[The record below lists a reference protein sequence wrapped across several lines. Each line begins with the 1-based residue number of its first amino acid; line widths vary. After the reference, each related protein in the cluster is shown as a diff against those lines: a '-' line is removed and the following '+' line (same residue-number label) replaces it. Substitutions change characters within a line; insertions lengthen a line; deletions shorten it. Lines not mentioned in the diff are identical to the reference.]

1 MGDERNIDMSLGGL
15 DERFMRE
22 ALVEA
27 HAAAAEGEVPIG
39 AVVVYEGEII
49 ARAHNRR
56 ELDEDPSA
64 HAEFS
69 AMVAA
74 ARALGRWRLTGCT
87 VYVTLEPCVMCAGLM
102 VNARVTRCVY
112 GAADPKAGALGSL
125 YQLNADRRLNH
136 AFAVTAGVLSDE
148 CAGVLKAFF
157 AEIRGEGRAND
168 AHDSKRDEAL
178 RSRNGSMLTQCRRRD
193 AAAATALRAEG
204 AHAAAASSEG
214 CLAADG
220 VRATAAGGVTG
231 LAADGA
237 RADAQPGSASRA
249 TDGARATAADGTT
262 GLAADGARS
271 ATQSGSVSRA
281 TDGAHAAALLGPS
294 PRVLLAID
302 SFKGSA
308 TSAQAE
314 AWVTEGILHAC
325 PNARVTAMPIG
336 DGGEGTGE
344 ALAASGGTTR
354 RAAQAH
360 DAFRHVI
367 SAEYLLSDAAGN
379 VPSAAIAGSAADS
392 ESVRS
397 AEASDVFSAAHEES
411 GHGTECSVGTS
422 HEAFIEMAVVAG
434 LGSSDRTSQAALAAT
449 TYGVGELVLDA
460 IASGAQ
466 TIYLGL
472 GGSATNDGGAGFLQA
487 LGARLLDVD
496 GRDIPTGLAGLEQ
509 VASIDLAPAVQAL
522 VPARLIAL
530 SDVTNPLVGSRGA
543 LRVFGPQK
551 GLAQDPDALDTY
563 DRWMVRYGALLD
575 AACRAVATPRF
586 RSLAGVPGAGAAGG
600 LGAAV
605 LALGGAL
612 TPGIDAVLDRAGFDE
627 ALRDCDV
634 VVTGEGMMDGQTA
647 GGKAPLGVARRAR
660 AAGVPVVAV
669 VGGRADDLDAVYEQG
684 VDLVLPIVRR
694 PMDLSHALDPSQTR
708 ANLRTAGEAA
718 IRAYLL

>member
-125 YQLNADRRLNH
+125 YQLNTDRRLNH
-136 AFAVTAGVLSDE
+136 AFEVTAGVLSNE

-157 AEIRGEGRAND
+157 AELRGEGRAND
-168 AHDSKRDEAL
+168 AHVSKRDEAL
-178 RSRNGSMLTQCRRRD
+178 RSRNGSILTQCRGRD
-193 AAAATALRAEG
+193 AADATAPRAEG
-204 AHAAAASSEG
+204 AHAAAGDVG

-220 VRATAAGGVTG
+220 ATG
-231 LAADGA
+231 LAADDA
-237 RADAQPGSASRA
+237 RAAAHPGSASRA
-249 TDGARATAADGTT
+249 TDGAR
-262 GLAADGARS
+262 
-271 ATQSGSVSRA
+271 
-281 TDGAHAAALLGPS
+281 AAALLGPS

-325 PNARVTAMPIG
+325 PNARVKAMPIG

-360 DAFRHVI
+360 DAFGRVI
-367 SAEYLLSDAAGN
+367 SAEYLLFDAAGN
-379 VPSAAIAGSAADS
+379 VPSAVSDGSAANS
-392 ESVRS
+392 EAVRS
-397 AEASDVFSAAHEES
+397 AEESDASSTVHAEGGRGLER
-411 GHGTECSVGTS
+411 SVGTY

-434 LGSSDRTSQAALAAT
+434 LGSSDRTPQAAIAAT

-460 IASGAQ
+460 IACGAQ

-496 GRDIPTGLAGLEQ
+496 GRDIPTGLVGLEK

-522 VPARLIAL
+522 GPARLIAL

-551 GLAQDPDALDTY
+551 GLAQDPDALDAY

-575 AACRAVATPRF
+575 AACRAVAAPRF

-627 ALRDCDV
+627 ALRGCDV
-634 VVTGEGMMDGQTA
+634 VVTGEGLMDGQTA

-694 PMDLSHALDPSQTR
+694 PMDLSDALDPSQTR
-708 ANLRTAGEAA
+708 ANLRAAGEAA

>member
-112 GAADPKAGALGSL
+112 GASDPKAGALGSL

-136 AFAVTAGVLSDE
+136 AFEVTAGVLSNE

-157 AEIRGEGRAND
+157 AELRGEGRAND
-168 AHDSKRDEAL
+168 AYVSKRDEAL
-178 RSRNGSMLTQCRRRD
+178 RSRNGSILTQCRGRD
-193 AAAATALRAEG
+193 AADATAPRAEG
-204 AHAAAASSEG
+204 AHAAAGDVG

-220 VRATAAGGVTG
+220 ATG
-231 LAADGA
+231 LAADDA
-237 RADAQPGSASRA
+237 RAAAHPGSASRA
-249 TDGARATAADGTT
+249 TDGAR
-262 GLAADGARS
+262 
-271 ATQSGSVSRA
+271 
-281 TDGAHAAALLGPS
+281 AAALLGPS

-314 AWVTEGILHAC
+314 AWVIEGILHAC
-325 PNARVTAMPIG
+325 PNARVKAMPIG

-360 DAFRHVI
+360 DAFGRVI
-367 SAEYLLSDAAGN
+367 SAEYLLFDAAGN
-379 VPSAAIAGSAADS
+379 VPSAVSDGSAENS
-392 ESVRS
+392 EAVRS
-397 AEASDVFSAAHEES
+397 AEESDASSTVHAES
-411 GHGTECSVGTS
+411 GRGLERSVGTY

-434 LGSSDRTSQAALAAT
+434 LGGSDQTPQAALAAT

-460 IASGAQ
+460 IACGAQ

-487 LGARLLDVD
+487 LGARLLAVD
-496 GRDIPTGLAGLEQ
+496 GRDIPTGLAGLEK
-509 VASIDLAPAVQAL
+509 VASIDLAPAAQAL
-522 VPARLIAL
+522 GPARLIAL
-530 SDVTNPLVGSRGA
+530 SDVTNPLVGLRGA

-551 GLAQDPDALDTY
+551 GLAQDPDALDAY

-575 AACRAVATPRF
+575 AACRAVAAPRF
-586 RSLAGVPGAGAAGG
+586 RSLAGVPGTGAAGG

-605 LALGGAL
+605 LALGGTL

-669 VGGRADDLDAVYEQG
+669 VGCRADDLDAVYEQG

-694 PMDLSHALDPSQTR
+694 PMDLSDALDPSQTR
-708 ANLRTAGEAA
+708 VNLRAAGEAVV
-718 IRAYLL
+718 RAYLL

>member
-1 MGDERNIDMSLGGL
+1 MSDERNIDMSLGGP

-136 AFAVTAGVLSDE
+136 AFAVTAGVLSNE

-157 AEIRGEGRAND
+157 AELRGEGRAND

-178 RSRNGSMLTQCRRRD
+178 RSRNGSMLTQRCGRD
-193 AAAATALRAEG
+193 AVAATALCTEG

-237 RADAQPGSASRA
+237 RAAAQPGSASRA
-249 TDGARATAADGTT
+249 
-262 GLAADGARS
+262 ADGAR
-271 ATQSGSVSRA
+271 
-281 TDGAHAAALLGPS
+281 AAALLGPA

-360 DAFRHVI
+360 DAFGHVI

-487 LGARLLDVD
+487 LGARLLDAD

-522 VPARLIAL
+522 GPARLIAL

-586 RSLAGVPGAGAAGG
+586 RSLAGVSGAGAAGG
-600 LGAAV
+600 LGATV

-660 AAGVPVVAV
+660 AAGVPVLAV

>member
-22 ALVEA
+22 ALAEA

-69 AMVAA
+69 AMVTAA
-74 ARALGRWRLTGCT
+74 HALGRWRLTGCT

-136 AFAVTAGVLSDE
+136 AFVVTAGVLSNE

-157 AEIRGEGRAND
+157 AELRGEGRAND
-168 AHDSKRDEAL
+168 AHVSKRDEAL
-178 RSRNGSMLTQCRRRD
+178 RSRNGSMLTQCRGRD
-193 AAAATALRAEG
+193 AADATAPRAEG
-204 AHAAAASSEG
+204 AHAAAGDVG
-214 CLAADG
+214 CLAA
-220 VRATAAGGVTG
+220 GGATG
-231 LAADGA
+231 LTADDA
-237 RADAQPGSASRA
+237 RAASHPGSASRA
-249 TDGARATAADGTT
+249 TDGAR
-262 GLAADGARS
+262 
-271 ATQSGSVSRA
+271 
-281 TDGAHAAALLGPS
+281 AAALLGPS

-344 ALAASGGTTR
+344 ALAASGGMAR
-354 RAAQAH
+354 RAAQAL
-360 DAFRHVI
+360 DAFGRVI
-367 SAEYLLSDAAGN
+367 SAEYLLFDAAGD
-379 VPSAAIAGSAADS
+379 VPSAAIDGSVANS
-392 ESVRS
+392 EAVCS
-397 AEASDVFSAAHEES
+397 AEASDAFSAAHAES

-434 LGSSDRTSQAALAAT
+434 LGGSDRTPQAALAAT

-466 TIYLGL
+466 IIYLGL

-496 GRDIPTGLAGLEQ
+496 GRDIPTGLVGLEK

-522 VPARLIAL
+522 GPARLIAL

-551 GLAQDPDALDTY
+551 GLAQDPDALDAY

-575 AACRAVATPRF
+575 AACRAVAAPRF

-684 VDLVLPIVRR
+684 IDLVLPIVRR
-694 PMDLSHALDPSQTR
+694 PMDLSHALDPSQAR
-708 ANLRTAGEAA
+708 ANLRAAGEAV

>member
-22 ALVEA
+22 ALAEA

-74 ARALGRWRLTGCT
+74 AHALGRWRLTGCT

-136 AFAVTAGVLSDE
+136 AFEVTAGVLSNE

-157 AEIRGEGRAND
+157 AELRGEGRAND
-168 AHDSKRDEAL
+168 AHVSKRDEAL
-178 RSRNGSMLTQCRRRD
+178 RSRNGPMLTQCRGRD
-193 AAAATALRAEG
+193 AADATAPRAEG
-204 AHAAAASSEG
+204 AHAAAGDVG

-220 VRATAAGGVTG
+220 ATG
-231 LAADGA
+231 LAADDA
-237 RADAQPGSASRA
+237 RAAAHPGSASRA
-249 TDGARATAADGTT
+249 TDGAR
-262 GLAADGARS
+262 
-271 ATQSGSVSRA
+271 
-281 TDGAHAAALLGPS
+281 AAALLGPS

-325 PNARVTAMPIG
+325 PNARVKAMPIG

-360 DAFRHVI
+360 DAFGRVI
-367 SAEYLLSDAAGN
+367 SAEYLLFDAAGN
-379 VPSAAIAGSAADS
+379 VPSAVSDGSAANS
-392 ESVRS
+392 EAVRS
-397 AEASDVFSAAHEES
+397 AEESDASSTVHAEGGRGLER
-411 GHGTECSVGTS
+411 SVGTS

-434 LGSSDRTSQAALAAT
+434 LGSSDRTPEAALAAT

-460 IASGAQ
+460 IACGAQ

-487 LGARLLDVD
+487 LGARLLDAD
-496 GRDIPTGLAGLEQ
+496 GRDIPTGLAGLEK
-509 VASIDLAPAVQAL
+509 VASIDLAPAAQAL
-522 VPARLIAL
+522 GPARLIAL

-551 GLAQDPDALDTY
+551 GLAQDPDALDAY

-575 AACRAVATPRF
+575 AACRAVAAPRF

-605 LALGGAL
+605 LALGGTL

-708 ANLRTAGEAA
+708 VNLRAAGEAVV
-718 IRAYLL
+718 RAYLL

>member
-27 HAAAAEGEVPIG
+27 YAAAAEGEVPIG

-136 AFAVTAGVLSDE
+136 AFEVTAGVLSNE
-148 CAGVLKAFF
+148 CAGMLKAFF
-157 AEIRGEGRAND
+157 AELRGEGRAND
-168 AHDSKRDEAL
+168 AHVSKRDEAL
-178 RSRNGSMLTQCRRRD
+178 RSRNGSILTQCRGRD
-193 AAAATALRAEG
+193 AADATAPRAEG
-204 AHAAAASSEG
+204 AHAAAGDVG

-220 VRATAAGGVTG
+220 ATG
-231 LAADGA
+231 LAADDA
-237 RADAQPGSASRA
+237 RAAAHPGSASRA
-249 TDGARATAADGTT
+249 TDGAR
-262 GLAADGARS
+262 
-271 ATQSGSVSRA
+271 
-281 TDGAHAAALLGPS
+281 AAALLGPS

-314 AWVTEGILHAC
+314 AWVIEGILHAC
-325 PNARVTAMPIG
+325 PNARVKAMPIG

-360 DAFRHVI
+360 DAFGRVI
-367 SAEYLLSDAAGN
+367 SAEYLLFDAAGN
-379 VPSAAIAGSAADS
+379 VPSAVSDGSAANS
-392 ESVRS
+392 EAVRS
-397 AEASDVFSAAHEES
+397 AEESDASSTVHAEGGRGLER
-411 GHGTECSVGTS
+411 SVGTY

-434 LGSSDRTSQAALAAT
+434 LGSSDRTPQAAIAAT

-460 IASGAQ
+460 IACGAQ

-496 GRDIPTGLAGLEQ
+496 GRDIPTGLVGLEK

-522 VPARLIAL
+522 GPARLIAL

-551 GLAQDPDALDTY
+551 GLAQDPDALDAY

-575 AACRAVATPRF
+575 AACRAVAAPRF

-605 LALGGAL
+605 LALGGTL

-684 VDLVLPIVRR
+684 IDLVLPIVRR
-694 PMDLSHALDPSQTR
+694 PMDLSHALDPSQAR
-708 ANLRTAGEAA
+708 VNLRAAGEAA

>member
-74 ARALGRWRLTGCT
+74 ARALGRWRLKGCT

-136 AFAVTAGVLSDE
+136 AFEVTAGVLSNE

-157 AEIRGEGRAND
+157 AELRGEGRAND
-168 AHDSKRDEAL
+168 AHVSKRDEAL
-178 RSRNGSMLTQCRRRD
+178 RSRNGPMLTQCRGRD
-193 AAAATALRAEG
+193 AADATAPRAEG
-204 AHAAAASSEG
+204 AHAAAGDVG

-220 VRATAAGGVTG
+220 ATG
-231 LAADGA
+231 LAADDA
-237 RADAQPGSASRA
+237 RAAAHPGSASRA
-249 TDGARATAADGTT
+249 TDGAR
-262 GLAADGARS
+262 
-271 ATQSGSVSRA
+271 
-281 TDGAHAAALLGPS
+281 AAALLGPS

-325 PNARVTAMPIG
+325 PNARVKAMPIG

-360 DAFRHVI
+360 DAFGRVI
-367 SAEYLLSDAAGN
+367 SAEYLLFDAAGN
-379 VPSAAIAGSAADS
+379 VPSAVSDGSAANS
-392 ESVRS
+392 EAVRS
-397 AEASDVFSAAHEES
+397 AEESDASSTVHAEGGRGLER
-411 GHGTECSVGTS
+411 SVGTS

-434 LGSSDRTSQAALAAT
+434 LGSSDRTPEAALAAT

-460 IASGAQ
+460 IACGAQ

-487 LGARLLDVD
+487 LGARLLDAD
-496 GRDIPTGLAGLEQ
+496 GRDIPTGLAGLEK
-509 VASIDLAPAVQAL
+509 VASIDLAPAAQAL
-522 VPARLIAL
+522 GPARLIAL

-551 GLAQDPDALDTY
+551 GLAQDPDALDAY

-575 AACRAVATPRF
+575 AACRAVAAPRF

-605 LALGGAL
+605 LALGGTL

-708 ANLRTAGEAA
+708 VNLRAAGEAVV
-718 IRAYLL
+718 RAYLL

>member
-1 MGDERNIDMSLGGL
+1 VGDERNIDMSLGGL

-27 HAAAAEGEVPIG
+27 HTAAAEGEVPIG

-136 AFAVTAGVLSDE
+136 AFEVTAGVLSNE
-148 CAGVLKAFF
+148 CAGMLKAFF
-157 AEIRGEGRAND
+157 AELRGEGRAND
-168 AHDSKRDEAL
+168 AHVSKRDEAL
-178 RSRNGSMLTQCRRRD
+178 RSRNGSILTQCRGRD
-193 AAAATALRAEG
+193 AADATAPRAEG
-204 AHAAAASSEG
+204 AHAAAGDVG

-220 VRATAAGGVTG
+220 ATG
-231 LAADGA
+231 LAADDA
-237 RADAQPGSASRA
+237 RAAAHPGSASRA
-249 TDGARATAADGTT
+249 TDGAR
-262 GLAADGARS
+262 
-271 ATQSGSVSRA
+271 
-281 TDGAHAAALLGPS
+281 AAALLGPS

-314 AWVTEGILHAC
+314 AWVIEGILHAC
-325 PNARVTAMPIG
+325 PNARVKAMPIG

-354 RAAQAH
+354 RAARAH
-360 DAFRHVI
+360 DAFGRVV
-367 SAEYLLSDAAGN
+367 SAEYLLFDAAGN
-379 VPSAAIAGSAADS
+379 VPSAVSDGSAANS
-392 ESVRS
+392 EAVRS
-397 AEASDVFSAAHEES
+397 AEESDASSTVHAEGGRGLER
-411 GHGTECSVGTS
+411 SVGTY

-434 LGSSDRTSQAALAAT
+434 LGSSDRTPQAAIAAT

-460 IASGAQ
+460 IACGAQ

-496 GRDIPTGLAGLEQ
+496 GRDIPTGLVGLEK

-522 VPARLIAL
+522 GPARLIAL

-551 GLAQDPDALDTY
+551 GLAQDPDALDAY

-575 AACRAVATPRF
+575 AACRAVAAPRF

-605 LALGGAL
+605 LALGGTL

-708 ANLRTAGEAA
+708 ANLRAAGEAA

>member
-1 MGDERNIDMSLGGL
+1 MGDERNIDMSLSRL

-22 ALVEA
+22 ALAEA
-27 HAAAAEGEVPIG
+27 HAAAAECEVPIG

-136 AFAVTAGVLSDE
+136 AFEVTAGVLSNE

-157 AEIRGEGRAND
+157 AELRGEGRAND
-168 AHDSKRDEAL
+168 AHISKRDEAL
-178 RSRNGSMLTQCRRRD
+178 RSRNGPMLTQCRGRD
-193 AAAATALRAEG
+193 AADATAPRAEG
-204 AHAAAASSEG
+204 AHAAAGDVG

-220 VRATAAGGVTG
+220 ATG
-231 LAADGA
+231 LAADDA
-237 RADAQPGSASRA
+237 RAAAHPGSASRA
-249 TDGARATAADGTT
+249 TDGAR
-262 GLAADGARS
+262 
-271 ATQSGSVSRA
+271 
-281 TDGAHAAALLGPS
+281 AAALLGPS

-325 PNARVTAMPIG
+325 PNARVKAMPIG

-344 ALAASGGTTR
+344 ALAASGGMAR

-360 DAFRHVI
+360 DAFGRVV
-367 SAEYLLSDAAGN
+367 SAEYLLFDAAGN
-379 VPSAAIAGSAADS
+379 ESSTADDGSTANSEAAR
-392 ESVRS
+392 SVEEND
-397 AEASDVFSAAHEES
+397 AFSTVHAES
-411 GHGTECSVGTS
+411 GRGSEHSVGTS

-434 LGSSDRTSQAALAAT
+434 LGSSDRTPEAALAAT

-460 IASGAQ
+460 IACGAQ

-487 LGARLLDVD
+487 LGARLLDAD
-496 GRDIPTGLAGLEQ
+496 GRDIPTGLAGLEK
-509 VASIDLAPAVQAL
+509 VASIDLAPAAQAL
-522 VPARLIAL
+522 GPARLIAL

-551 GLAQDPDALDTY
+551 GLAQDPDALDAY

-575 AACRAVATPRF
+575 AACRAVAAPRF

-627 ALRDCDV
+627 ALCGCDV

-684 VDLVLPIVRR
+684 IDLVLPIVRR
-694 PMDLSHALDPSQTR
+694 PMDLSHALDPSQAR
-708 ANLRTAGEAA
+708 VNLRASGEAA

>member
-1 MGDERNIDMSLGGL
+1 MGDERNIDMSLSRL

-74 ARALGRWRLTGCT
+74 ARALGRWRLKGCT

-136 AFAVTAGVLSDE
+136 AFEVTAGVLSNE

-157 AEIRGEGRAND
+157 AELRGEGRAND
-168 AHDSKRDEAL
+168 AHVSKRDEAL
-178 RSRNGSMLTQCRRRD
+178 RSRNGSILTQCRGRD
-193 AAAATALRAEG
+193 AADATAPRAEG
-204 AHAAAASSEG
+204 AHAAAGDVG

-220 VRATAAGGVTG
+220 ATG
-231 LAADGA
+231 LAADDA
-237 RADAQPGSASRA
+237 RAAAHPGSASRA
-249 TDGARATAADGTT
+249 TDGAR
-262 GLAADGARS
+262 
-271 ATQSGSVSRA
+271 
-281 TDGAHAAALLGPS
+281 AAALLGPS

-325 PNARVTAMPIG
+325 PNARVKAMPIG

-360 DAFRHVI
+360 DAFGRVI
-367 SAEYLLSDAAGN
+367 SAEYLLFDAAGN
-379 VPSAAIAGSAADS
+379 VPSAVSDGSAANS
-392 ESVRS
+392 EAVRS
-397 AEASDVFSAAHEES
+397 AEESDASSTVHAEGGRGLER
-411 GHGTECSVGTS
+411 SVGTS

-434 LGSSDRTSQAALAAT
+434 LGSSDRTPQAALAAT

-460 IASGAQ
+460 IACGAQ

-487 LGARLLDVD
+487 LGARLLDAD
-496 GRDIPTGLAGLEQ
+496 GRDIPTGLAGLEK
-509 VASIDLAPAVQAL
+509 VASVNLAPAAQAL
-522 VPARLIAL
+522 GPARLIAL

-551 GLAQDPDALDTY
+551 GLAQDPDALDAY

-575 AACRAVATPRF
+575 AACRAVAAPRF

-605 LALGGAL
+605 LALGGTL

-647 GGKAPLGVARRAR
+647 GGKAPLGVARCAR

-694 PMDLSHALDPSQTR
+694 PMDLSDALDPSQTR
-708 ANLRTAGEAA
+708 ANLRAAGEAA

>member
-136 AFAVTAGVLSDE
+136 AFEVTAGVLSNE

-157 AEIRGEGRAND
+157 AELRGEGRAND
-168 AHDSKRDEAL
+168 AHVSKRDEAL
-178 RSRNGSMLTQCRRRD
+178 RSRNGSMLTQCRGRD
-193 AAAATALRAEG
+193 AADATAPRAEG
-204 AHAAAASSEG
+204 AHAAAGDVG

-220 VRATAAGGVTG
+220 ATG
-231 LAADGA
+231 LAADDA
-237 RADAQPGSASRA
+237 RAAAHPGSA
-249 TDGARATAADGTT
+249 
-262 GLAADGARS
+262 
-271 ATQSGSVSRA
+271 SRA

-314 AWVTEGILHAC
+314 AWVIEGILHAC

-344 ALAASGGTTR
+344 ALAASGGMAR
-354 RAAQAH
+354 RAAQAL
-360 DAFRHVI
+360 DAFGRVI
-367 SAEYLLSDAAGN
+367 SAEYLLFDAAGD
-379 VPSAAIAGSAADS
+379 VPSAAIDGSAANS
-392 ESVRS
+392 ETVRS
-397 AEASDVFSAAHEES
+397 AEESDASSTVHAEGGRGLER
-411 GHGTECSVGTS
+411 SVGTY

-434 LGSSDRTSQAALAAT
+434 LGSSDRTPQAAIAAT

-460 IASGAQ
+460 IACGAQ

-496 GRDIPTGLAGLEQ
+496 GRDIPTGLAGLEK

-522 VPARLIAL
+522 GPARLIAL

-551 GLAQDPDALDTY
+551 GLAQDPDALDAY

-575 AACRAVATPRF
+575 AACRAVAAPRF

-605 LALGGAL
+605 LALGGTL

-660 AAGVPVVAV
+660 AAGVPAVAV

-694 PMDLSHALDPSQTR
+694 PMGLSDALDPSQTR
-708 ANLRTAGEAA
+708 ANLRAAGEAV

>member
-1 MGDERNIDMSLGGL
+1 MGDERNIDMSLGGP

-112 GAADPKAGALGSL
+112 GAADPKAGGLGSL

-157 AEIRGEGRAND
+157 AELRGEGRAND

-178 RSRNGSMLTQCRRRD
+178 RSRNGSMLTQRCGRD
-193 AAAATALRAEG
+193 AVAATALCAEG
-204 AHAAAASSEG
+204 AHAAAAGSEG

-231 LAADGA
+231 LAAGGA
-237 RADAQPGSASRA
+237 RSATQSGSASRA
-249 TDGARATAADGTT
+249 TDGA
-262 GLAADGARS
+262 
-271 ATQSGSVSRA
+271 
-281 TDGAHAAALLGPS
+281 HAATLLGPS

-360 DAFRHVI
+360 DAFGHVI

-434 LGSSDRTSQAALAAT
+434 LGSSDRTSQAAFAAT

-487 LGARLLDVD
+487 LGARLLDAD

-522 VPARLIAL
+522 GPARLIAL

-551 GLAQDPDALDTY
+551 GLAQDPDALNTY

-575 AACRAVATPRF
+575 AACRAVVTPRF

-612 TPGIDAVLDRAGFDE
+612 TPGVDAVLDRAGFDE

>member
-1 MGDERNIDMSLGGL
+1 MGDERNIDMSLGGP

-136 AFAVTAGVLSDE
+136 AFAVTAGVLSNE

-157 AEIRGEGRAND
+157 AELRGEGRAND

-178 RSRNGSMLTQCRRRD
+178 RSRNGSMLTQRCGRD
-193 AAAATALRAEG
+193 AVAATALCAEG
-204 AHAAAASSEG
+204 AHAAAAGSEG

-237 RADAQPGSASRA
+237 RAAAQPGSASRA
-249 TDGARATAADGTT
+249 TDGA
-262 GLAADGARS
+262 
-271 ATQSGSVSRA
+271 
-281 TDGAHAAALLGPS
+281 HAATLLGPS

-360 DAFRHVI
+360 DAFGHVI

-434 LGSSDRTSQAALAAT
+434 LGNSDRTSQAALAAT

-487 LGARLLDVD
+487 LGARLLDAD

-522 VPARLIAL
+522 GPAHLIAL

-551 GLAQDPDALDTY
+551 GLSQDPDALDTY

>member
-136 AFAVTAGVLSDE
+136 AFEVTAGVLSNE

-157 AEIRGEGRAND
+157 AELRGEGRAND

-178 RSRNGSMLTQCRRRD
+178 RSRNGSMLTQRCGRD
-193 AAAATALRAEG
+193 AVAATALCAEG

-214 CLAADG
+214 CLAADN
-220 VRATAAGGVTG
+220 
-231 LAADGA
+231 A
-237 RADAQPGSASRA
+237 RAA
-249 TDGARATAADGTT
+249 AADGTT
-262 GLAADGARS
+262 GLAADGARAAAQPGS
-271 ATQSGSVSRA
+271 ASRA
-281 TDGAHAAALLGPS
+281 TDGAHAAALLGPAL
-294 PRVLLAID
+294 RVLLAID

-354 RAAQAH
+354 HAAQAH
-360 DAFRHVI
+360 DAFGHVI

-379 VPSAAIAGSAADS
+379 VPSAAIADSAADS

-487 LGARLLDVD
+487 LGARLLDAD

-522 VPARLIAL
+522 GPARLIAL

-551 GLAQDPDALDTY
+551 GLAQDPDALNTY

>member
-157 AEIRGEGRAND
+157 AELRGEGRAND

-178 RSRNGSMLTQCRRRD
+178 RSRNGSMLTQRCGRD
-193 AAAATALRAEG
+193 AVAATALCAEG

-214 CLAADG
+214 CLAADN
-220 VRATAAGGVTG
+220 
-231 LAADGA
+231 A
-237 RADAQPGSASRA
+237 RAA
-249 TDGARATAADGTT
+249 AADGTT
-262 GLAADGARS
+262 GLAAGGARS
-271 ATQSGSVSRA
+271 ATQPGSASRA
-281 TDGAHAAALLGPS
+281 TDGAHAAALLGPA

-360 DAFRHVI
+360 DAFGHVI

-460 IASGAQ
+460 IACGAQ

-487 LGARLLDVD
+487 LGARLLDAD

-522 VPARLIAL
+522 GPARLIAL

-543 LRVFGPQK
+543 LRVFGSQK

-575 AACRAVATPRF
+575 AACRAVAAPRF

-605 LALGGAL
+605 LALGGTL

-708 ANLRTAGEAA
+708 VNLRAAGEAVV
-718 IRAYLL
+718 RAYLL

>member
-125 YQLNADRRLNH
+125 YQLNAVRRLNH
-136 AFAVTAGVLSDE
+136 AFEVTAGVLSDE

-157 AEIRGEGRAND
+157 AELRGEGRAND

-214 CLAADG
+214 CLAADNA
-220 VRATAAGGVTG
+220 RAAAAGGVTG

-237 RADAQPGSASRA
+237 RAAAQPGSASLAADGARAAAQPGSASRA
-249 TDGARATAADGTT
+249 TDGARA
-262 GLAADGARS
+262 
-271 ATQSGSVSRA
+271 AT
-281 TDGAHAAALLGPS
+281 LLGPS

-360 DAFRHVI
+360 DAFEHVI

-379 VPSAAIAGSAADS
+379 VSSAAIAGSAADS

-397 AEASDVFSAAHEES
+397 AEASDVFSAVHEES

-487 LGARLLDVD
+487 LGARLLDAD

-509 VASIDLAPAVQAL
+509 VASIDLAPAVLAL
-522 VPARLIAL
+522 GPARLIAL

>member
-125 YQLNADRRLNH
+125 YQLNADGRLNH
-136 AFAVTAGVLSDE
+136 AFEVTAGVLSNE

-157 AEIRGEGRAND
+157 AELRGEGRAND
-168 AHDSKRDEAL
+168 AHVSKRDEAL
-178 RSRNGSMLTQCRRRD
+178 RSRNGSILTQCRGRD
-193 AAAATALRAEG
+193 AADATAPRAEG
-204 AHAAAASSEG
+204 AHAAAGDVG

-220 VRATAAGGVTG
+220 ATG
-231 LAADGA
+231 LAADDA
-237 RADAQPGSASRA
+237 RAAAHPGSASRA
-249 TDGARATAADGTT
+249 TDGAR
-262 GLAADGARS
+262 
-271 ATQSGSVSRA
+271 
-281 TDGAHAAALLGPS
+281 AAALLGPS

-314 AWVTEGILHAC
+314 AWVIEGILHAC
-325 PNARVTAMPIG
+325 PNARVKAMPIG
-336 DGGEGTGE
+336 DGGEGTGK

-360 DAFRHVI
+360 DAFGRVI
-367 SAEYLLSDAAGN
+367 SAEYLLFDAAGN
-379 VPSAAIAGSAADS
+379 VPSAVSDGSAANS
-392 ESVRS
+392 EAVRS
-397 AEASDVFSAAHEES
+397 AEESDASSTVHAEGGRGLER
-411 GHGTECSVGTS
+411 SVGTY

-434 LGSSDRTSQAALAAT
+434 LGSSDRTLQAAIAAT

-460 IASGAQ
+460 IACGAQ

-496 GRDIPTGLAGLEQ
+496 GRDIPTGLAGLEK

-522 VPARLIAL
+522 GPARLIAL
-530 SDVTNPLVGSRGA
+530 SDVTNPLVGLRGA

-551 GLAQDPDALDTY
+551 GLAQDPDALDAY

-575 AACRAVATPRF
+575 AACRAVAAPRF

-605 LALGGAL
+605 LALGGTL

-708 ANLRTAGEAA
+708 VNLRAAGEAVV
-718 IRAYLL
+718 RAYLL

>member
-136 AFAVTAGVLSDE
+136 AFEVTAGVLSNE

-157 AEIRGEGRAND
+157 AELRGEGRAND
-168 AHDSKRDEAL
+168 AHVSKRDEAL
-178 RSRNGSMLTQCRRRD
+178 RSRNGSMLTQCRGRD
-193 AAAATALRAEG
+193 AADATAPRAEG
-204 AHAAAASSEG
+204 AHAAAGDVG

-220 VRATAAGGVTG
+220 ATG
-231 LAADGA
+231 LAADDA
-237 RADAQPGSASRA
+237 RAAAHPGSA
-249 TDGARATAADGTT
+249 
-262 GLAADGARS
+262 
-271 ATQSGSVSRA
+271 SRA

-314 AWVTEGILHAC
+314 AWVIEGILHAC

-344 ALAASGGTTR
+344 ALAASGGMAR
-354 RAAQAH
+354 RAAQAL
-360 DAFRHVI
+360 DAFGRVI
-367 SAEYLLSDAAGN
+367 SAEYLLFDAAGD
-379 VPSAAIAGSAADS
+379 VPSAAIDGSAANS
-392 ESVRS
+392 EAVRS
-397 AEASDVFSAAHEES
+397 AEESDASSTVHAEGGRGLER
-411 GHGTECSVGTS
+411 SVGTY

-434 LGSSDRTSQAALAAT
+434 LGSSDRTPQAAIAAT

-460 IASGAQ
+460 IACGAQ

-496 GRDIPTGLAGLEQ
+496 GRDIPTGLAGLEK
-509 VASIDLAPAVQAL
+509 VASVNLTPAAQAL
-522 VPARLIAL
+522 GPARLIAL

-551 GLAQDPDALDTY
+551 GLAQDPDALDAY

-575 AACRAVATPRF
+575 AACRAVAAPRY

-627 ALRDCDV
+627 TLRGCDV
-634 VVTGEGMMDGQTA
+634 VVTGEGLMDGQTA

-694 PMDLSHALDPSQTR
+694 PMDLSDALDPSQTR
-708 ANLRTAGEAA
+708 ANLRAAGEAA

>member
-1 MGDERNIDMSLGGL
+1 MGDERNIDMSLGGP

-136 AFAVTAGVLSDE
+136 AFAVTAGVLSNE

-157 AEIRGEGRAND
+157 AELRGEGSAND

-178 RSRNGSMLTQCRRRD
+178 RSRNGSMLTQRCGRD
-193 AAAATALRAEG
+193 AVAATALCAEG
-204 AHAAAASSEG
+204 AHAAAADSEG
-214 CLAADG
+214 CLAADNA
-220 VRATAAGGVTG
+220 RAAAADGTTG
-231 LAADGA
+231 LAVDGA
-237 RADAQPGSASRA
+237 RAAAQPGSASRA
-249 TDGARATAADGTT
+249 TDGA
-262 GLAADGARS
+262 
-271 ATQSGSVSRA
+271 
-281 TDGAHAAALLGPS
+281 HAATLLGPS

-360 DAFRHVI
+360 DAFGHVI

-434 LGSSDRTSQAALAAT
+434 LGGSDRTSQAALAAT

-487 LGARLLDVD
+487 LGARLLDAD

-522 VPARLIAL
+522 GPARLIAL

>member
-1 MGDERNIDMSLGGL
+1 MGDERNIDMSLGGP

-136 AFAVTAGVLSDE
+136 AFAVTAGVLSNE

-157 AEIRGEGRAND
+157 AELRGEGRAND

-178 RSRNGSMLTQCRRRD
+178 RSRNGSMLAQRCGRD
-193 AAAATALRAEG
+193 AVAATALCAEG
-204 AHAAAASSEG
+204 AHAAAAGSEG

-237 RADAQPGSASRA
+237 RAAAQPGSASRA
-249 TDGARATAADGTT
+249 TDGA
-262 GLAADGARS
+262 
-271 ATQSGSVSRA
+271 
-281 TDGAHAAALLGPS
+281 HAATLLGPS

-314 AWVTEGILHAC
+314 AWVTEGILYAC
-325 PNARVTAMPIG
+325 PNARVTVMPIG

-360 DAFRHVI
+360 DAFGHVI
-367 SAEYLLSDAAGN
+367 SAEYLLVDAAGDA
-379 VPSAAIAGSAADS
+379 PSAVIDGSAANS
-392 ESVRS
+392 EAVCS
-397 AEASDVFSAAHEES
+397 AEEGDASSAAHEES
-411 GHGTECSVGTS
+411 GHGTEYPVSTS

-487 LGARLLDVD
+487 LGARLLDAD

-509 VASIDLAPAVQAL
+509 VASIDLAPAVLAL
-522 VPARLIAL
+522 GPARLIAL

-551 GLAQDPDALDTY
+551 GLAQDSDALDTY

>member
-1 MGDERNIDMSLGGL
+1 MGDEWNIDMSLGGL

-136 AFAVTAGVLSDE
+136 AFEVTAGVLSNE

-157 AEIRGEGRAND
+157 AELRGEGRAND
-168 AHDSKRDEAL
+168 AHVSKRDEAL
-178 RSRNGSMLTQCRRRD
+178 RSRNGSMLTQCRGRD
-193 AAAATALRAEG
+193 AADATAPRAEG
-204 AHAAAASSEG
+204 AHAAAGDVG

-220 VRATAAGGVTG
+220 ATG
-231 LAADGA
+231 LAADDA
-237 RADAQPGSASRA
+237 RAAAHPGSASCA
-249 TDGARATAADGTT
+249 TDGARAG
-262 GLAADGARS
+262 
-271 ATQSGSVSRA
+271 
-281 TDGAHAAALLGPS
+281 ALLGPS

-325 PNARVTAMPIG
+325 PNARVKAMPIG

-360 DAFRHVI
+360 DAFGRVI
-367 SAEYLLSDAAGN
+367 SAEYLLFDAAGS
-379 VPSAAIAGSAADS
+379 VPSAVSDGSAANS
-392 ESVRS
+392 EAVRS
-397 AEASDVFSAAHEES
+397 AEESDASSAAHAEGGRGPE
-411 GHGTECSVGTS
+411 HSVGTS

-434 LGSSDRTSQAALAAT
+434 LGSSDRTPQAALAAT

-460 IASGAQ
+460 IACGAQ

-487 LGARLLDVD
+487 FGARLLDVD
-496 GRDIPTGLAGLEQ
+496 GRDIPTGLAGLEK

-522 VPARLIAL
+522 GPARLIAL
-530 SDVTNPLVGSRGA
+530 SDVTNPLVGLRGA

-551 GLAQDPDALDTY
+551 GLAQDPDALDVY

-575 AACRAVATPRF
+575 AACRAVATPCF

-694 PMDLSHALDPSQTR
+694 PMDLSDALDPSQTR
-708 ANLRTAGEAA
+708 ANLRAAGEAA

>member
-74 ARALGRWRLTGCT
+74 ARALGRWRLKGCT

-136 AFAVTAGVLSDE
+136 AFEVTAGVLSNE

-157 AEIRGEGRAND
+157 AELRGEGRAND
-168 AHDSKRDEAL
+168 AHVSKRDEAL
-178 RSRNGSMLTQCRRRD
+178 RSRNGSILAQCRGRD
-193 AAAATALRAEG
+193 AADATAPRAEG
-204 AHAAAASSEG
+204 AHAAAGDVG

-220 VRATAAGGVTG
+220 ATG
-231 LAADGA
+231 LAADDA
-237 RADAQPGSASRA
+237 RAAAHPGSASRA
-249 TDGARATAADGTT
+249 TDGAR
-262 GLAADGARS
+262 
-271 ATQSGSVSRA
+271 
-281 TDGAHAAALLGPS
+281 AAALLGPS

-325 PNARVTAMPIG
+325 PNARVKAMPIG

-360 DAFRHVI
+360 DAFGRVI
-367 SAEYLLSDAAGN
+367 SAECLLFDAAGS
-379 VPSAAIAGSAADS
+379 VPSAVSDGSAANS
-392 ESVRS
+392 EAVRS
-397 AEASDVFSAAHEES
+397 AEASDASSTVRAEGGRGLER
-411 GHGTECSVGTS
+411 SVGTY

-434 LGSSDRTSQAALAAT
+434 LGSSDRTPQAAIAAT

-460 IASGAQ
+460 IACGAQ
-466 TIYLGL
+466 IIYLGL

-496 GRDIPTGLAGLEQ
+496 GRDIPTGLAGLEK
-509 VASIDLAPAVQAL
+509 VASIDLAPAAQAL
-522 VPARLIAL
+522 GPARLIAL
-530 SDVTNPLVGSRGA
+530 SDVTNPLVGLRGA

-551 GLAQDPDALDTY
+551 GLAQDPDALDAY

-575 AACRAVATPRF
+575 AACRAVAAPCF

-605 LALGGAL
+605 LALGGTL

-708 ANLRTAGEAA
+708 ANLRAAGEAA

>member
-39 AVVVYEGEII
+39 AVVVNEGEII

-136 AFAVTAGVLSDE
+136 AFEVTAGVLSNE

-157 AEIRGEGRAND
+157 AELRGEGRAND
-168 AHDSKRDEAL
+168 AHVSKRDEAL
-178 RSRNGSMLTQCRRRD
+178 RSRNGSILTQCRGRD
-193 AAAATALRAEG
+193 AADATAPRAEG
-204 AHAAAASSEG
+204 AHAAAGDVG

-220 VRATAAGGVTG
+220 ATG
-231 LAADGA
+231 LAADDA
-237 RADAQPGSASRA
+237 RAAAHPGSA
-249 TDGARATAADGTT
+249 
-262 GLAADGARS
+262 
-271 ATQSGSVSRA
+271 SRA

-314 AWVTEGILHAC
+314 AWVIEGILHAC
-325 PNARVTAMPIG
+325 PNARVKAMPIG

-360 DAFRHVI
+360 DAFGRVI
-367 SAEYLLSDAAGN
+367 SAEYLLFDAAGN
-379 VPSAAIAGSAADS
+379 VPSAVSDGSAANS
-392 ESVRS
+392 EAVRS
-397 AEASDVFSAAHEES
+397 AEESDASSTVHAEGGRGLER
-411 GHGTECSVGTS
+411 SVGTY

-434 LGSSDRTSQAALAAT
+434 LGSSDRTPQAAIAAT

-460 IASGAQ
+460 IACGAQ

-496 GRDIPTGLAGLEQ
+496 GRDIPTGLVGLEK

-522 VPARLIAL
+522 GPARLIAL

-551 GLAQDPDALDTY
+551 GLAQDPDALDAY

-575 AACRAVATPRF
+575 AACRAVAAPRF

-605 LALGGAL
+605 LALGGTL

-627 ALRDCDV
+627 ALRGCDV
-634 VVTGEGMMDGQTA
+634 VVTGEGLMDGQTA

-708 ANLRTAGEAA
+708 ANLRAAGEAA

>member
-1 MGDERNIDMSLGGL
+1 MGDERNIDMSLSRL

-74 ARALGRWRLTGCT
+74 ARALRRWRLTGCT

-136 AFAVTAGVLSDE
+136 AFEVTAGVLSNE

-157 AEIRGEGRAND
+157 AELRGEGRAND

-178 RSRNGSMLTQCRRRD
+178 RSRNGSMSTQCRRRD
-193 AAAATALRAEG
+193 AAAATALCAEG
-204 AHAAAASSEG
+204 AHAAAAGSEG
-214 CLAADG
+214 CLTADG
-220 VRATAAGGVTG
+220 ARATAAGGVTG

-249 TDGARATAADGTT
+249 TDGA
-262 GLAADGARS
+262 
-271 ATQSGSVSRA
+271 
-281 TDGAHAAALLGPS
+281 HAATLLGPS

-360 DAFRHVI
+360 DAFGRVI
-367 SAEYLLSDAAGN
+367 SAEYLLFDAAGN
-379 VPSAAIAGSAADS
+379 VPSAVSDGSAANS
-392 ESVRS
+392 EAVRS
-397 AEASDVFSAAHEES
+397 AEESDASSTVHAEGGRGLER
-411 GHGTECSVGTS
+411 SVGTY

-434 LGSSDRTSQAALAAT
+434 LGSSDRTPQAAIAAT

-460 IASGAQ
+460 IACGAQ

-496 GRDIPTGLAGLEQ
+496 GRDIPTGLVGLEK

-522 VPARLIAL
+522 GPARLIAL
-530 SDVTNPLVGSRGA
+530 SDVTNPLVGSRGV

-551 GLAQDPDALDTY
+551 GLAQDPYALDAY

-575 AACRAVATPRF
+575 AACRAVAAPRF

-627 ALRDCDV
+627 ALRGCDV
-634 VVTGEGMMDGQTA
+634 VVTGEGLMDGQTA

-694 PMDLSHALDPSQTR
+694 PMDLSDALDPSQTR
-708 ANLRTAGEAA
+708 ANLRAAGEAVV
-718 IRAYLL
+718 RAYLL

>member
-125 YQLNADRRLNH
+125 YQLNVDRRLNH
-136 AFAVTAGVLSDE
+136 AFEVTAGVLSNE

-157 AEIRGEGRAND
+157 AELRGEGRAND

-178 RSRNGSMLTQCRRRD
+178 RSRNGSMLTQRCGRD
-193 AAAATALRAEG
+193 AVAATAPRAEG
-204 AHAAAASSEG
+204 AHAAAGDVG

-220 VRATAAGGVTG
+220 ATG
-231 LAADGA
+231 LAADDA
-237 RADAQPGSASRA
+237 RAAAHPGSASRA
-249 TDGARATAADGTT
+249 TDGAR
-262 GLAADGARS
+262 
-271 ATQSGSVSRA
+271 
-281 TDGAHAAALLGPS
+281 AAALLGPS

-325 PNARVTAMPIG
+325 PNARVKAMPIG

-360 DAFRHVI
+360 DAFGRVI
-367 SAEYLLSDAAGN
+367 SAEYLLFDAAGN
-379 VPSAAIAGSAADS
+379 VPSAVSDGSAANS
-392 ESVRS
+392 EAVRS
-397 AEASDVFSAAHEES
+397 AEESDASSTVHAEGGRGLER
-411 GHGTECSVGTS
+411 SVGTS

-434 LGSSDRTSQAALAAT
+434 LGSSDRTPEAALAAT

-460 IASGAQ
+460 IACGAQ

-487 LGARLLDVD
+487 LGARLLDAD
-496 GRDIPTGLAGLEQ
+496 GRDIPTGLAGLEK
-509 VASIDLAPAVQAL
+509 VASIDLAPAAQAL
-522 VPARLIAL
+522 GPARLIAL

-551 GLAQDPDALDTY
+551 GLAQDPDALDAY

-575 AACRAVATPRF
+575 AACRAVAAPRF

-605 LALGGAL
+605 LALGGTL

-708 ANLRTAGEAA
+708 VNLRAAGEAVV
-718 IRAYLL
+718 RAYLL

>member
-1 MGDERNIDMSLGGL
+1 MGDEWNIDMSLGGL

-136 AFAVTAGVLSDE
+136 AFEVTAGVLSNE

-157 AEIRGEGRAND
+157 AELRGEGRAND
-168 AHDSKRDEAL
+168 AHVSKRDEAL
-178 RSRNGSMLTQCRRRD
+178 RSRNGPMLTQCRGRD
-193 AAAATALRAEG
+193 AADATVPRAEG
-204 AHAAAASSEG
+204 THAAAGDVG

-220 VRATAAGGVTG
+220 ATG
-231 LAADGA
+231 LAADDA
-237 RADAQPGSASRA
+237 RAAAHPGSASRA
-249 TDGARATAADGTT
+249 TDGAR
-262 GLAADGARS
+262 
-271 ATQSGSVSRA
+271 
-281 TDGAHAAALLGPS
+281 AAALLGPS

-325 PNARVTAMPIG
+325 PNARVKAMPIG

-360 DAFRHVI
+360 DAFGRVI
-367 SAEYLLSDAAGN
+367 SAEYLLFDAAGN
-379 VPSAAIAGSAADS
+379 VPSAVSDGSAANS
-392 ESVRS
+392 EAVRS
-397 AEASDVFSAAHEES
+397 AEESDASSTVHAEGGRGLER
-411 GHGTECSVGTS
+411 SVGTY

-434 LGSSDRTSQAALAAT
+434 LGSSDRTPEAALAAT

-460 IASGAQ
+460 IACGAQ

-487 LGARLLDVD
+487 LGARLLDAD
-496 GRDIPTGLAGLEQ
+496 GRDIPTGLAGLEK
-509 VASIDLAPAVQAL
+509 VASVNLAPAAQAL
-522 VPARLIAL
+522 GPARLIAL

-551 GLAQDPDALDTY
+551 GLAQDPDALDAY

-575 AACRAVATPRF
+575 AACRVVAAPRF

-605 LALGGAL
+605 LALGGTL

-669 VGGRADDLDAVYEQG
+669 VGGRAYDLDAVYEQG

-708 ANLRTAGEAA
+708 ANLRAAGEAA

>member
-1 MGDERNIDMSLGGL
+1 MGDERNIDMSLSRL

-136 AFAVTAGVLSDE
+136 AFEVTAGVLSNE

-157 AEIRGEGRAND
+157 AELRGEGRAND
-168 AHDSKRDEAL
+168 AHVSKRDEAL
-178 RSRNGSMLTQCRRRD
+178 RSRNGSILTQCRGRD
-193 AAAATALRAEG
+193 AADATAPRAEG
-204 AHAAAASSEG
+204 AHAAAGDVG

-220 VRATAAGGVTG
+220 ATG
-231 LAADGA
+231 LAADDA
-237 RADAQPGSASRA
+237 RAAAHPGSASRA
-249 TDGARATAADGTT
+249 TDGAR
-262 GLAADGARS
+262 
-271 ATQSGSVSRA
+271 
-281 TDGAHAAALLGPS
+281 AAALLGPS

-325 PNARVTAMPIG
+325 PNARVKAMPIG

-344 ALAASGGTTR
+344 ALSASGGTTR

-360 DAFRHVI
+360 DAFGRVI
-367 SAEYLLSDAAGN
+367 SAEYLLFDAAGN
-379 VPSAAIAGSAADS
+379 VPSAVCDGSAANS
-392 ESVRS
+392 EAVRS
-397 AEASDVFSAAHEES
+397 AEESDASSTVHAEGGRGLER
-411 GHGTECSVGTS
+411 SVGTY

-434 LGSSDRTSQAALAAT
+434 LGSSDRTPQAAIAAT

-460 IASGAQ
+460 IACGAQ

-487 LGARLLDVD
+487 LGARLLDMD
-496 GRDIPTGLAGLEQ
+496 GRDIPTGLVGLEK

-522 VPARLIAL
+522 GPARLIAP

-551 GLAQDPDALDTY
+551 GLAQDPDALDAY

-575 AACRAVATPRF
+575 AACRAVAAPRF

-605 LALGGAL
+605 LALGGTL

-708 ANLRTAGEAA
+708 ANLRAAGEAA

>member
-1 MGDERNIDMSLGGL
+1 MGDERNIDMSLGGP

-27 HAAAAEGEVPIG
+27 HAAAAEGEVSIG

-136 AFAVTAGVLSDE
+136 AFEVTAGVLSNE

-157 AEIRGEGRAND
+157 AELRGEGRAND

-214 CLAADG
+214 CLAADNA
-220 VRATAAGGVTG
+220 RAAAAGGVTG

-237 RADAQPGSASRA
+237 RAAAQPGSASLAADGARAAAQPGSASRA
-249 TDGARATAADGTT
+249 TDGA
-262 GLAADGARS
+262 
-271 ATQSGSVSRA
+271 
-281 TDGAHAAALLGPS
+281 HAATLLGPS

-360 DAFRHVI
+360 DAFGRVI
-367 SAEYLLSDAAGN
+367 FAEYLLSDAAGN

-411 GHGTECSVGTS
+411 GHGTECPVSTS

-487 LGARLLDVD
+487 LGARLLDAD

-509 VASIDLAPAVQAL
+509 VASIDLAPAVLAL
-522 VPARLIAL
+522 GPARLIAL

-575 AACRAVATPRF
+575 AACHAVATPRF

-669 VGGRADDLDAVYEQG
+669 VGGRADDLGAVYEQG

-708 ANLRTAGEAA
+708 ATLRAAGEAA

>member
-1 MGDERNIDMSLGGL
+1 MGDERNIDMSLGGP

-27 HAAAAEGEVPIG
+27 HAAAAEGEAPIG

-136 AFAVTAGVLSDE
+136 AFAVTAGVLSNE

-157 AEIRGEGRAND
+157 AELRGEGRAND

-193 AAAATALRAEG
+193 AAAATALCAEG
-204 AHAAAASSEG
+204 AHAAAAGSEG

-237 RADAQPGSASRA
+237 RAAAQPGSASRA
-249 TDGARATAADGTT
+249 
-262 GLAADGARS
+262 ADGAR
-271 ATQSGSVSRA
+271 
-281 TDGAHAAALLGPS
+281 AAALLGPA

-314 AWVTEGILHAC
+314 TWVTEGILHAC

-360 DAFRHVI
+360 DAFGHVI

-460 IASGAQ
+460 IACGAQ

-487 LGARLLDVD
+487 LGARLLDAD
-496 GRDIPTGLAGLEQ
+496 GRDIPTGLAGLEK

-522 VPARLIAL
+522 GPARLIAL

-575 AACRAVATPRF
+575 AACRALATPRF

-669 VGGRADDLDAVYEQG
+669 VGGQADDLDAVYEQG

>member
-125 YQLNADRRLNH
+125 YQLNVDRRLNH
-136 AFAVTAGVLSDE
+136 AFEVTAGVLSNE

-157 AEIRGEGRAND
+157 AELRGEGRAND

-178 RSRNGSMLTQCRRRD
+178 RSRNGSMLTQRCGRD
-193 AAAATALRAEG
+193 AVAATAPRAEG
-204 AHAAAASSEG
+204 AHAAAGDVG

-220 VRATAAGGVTG
+220 ATG
-231 LAADGA
+231 LAADDA
-237 RADAQPGSASRA
+237 RAAAHPGSASC
-249 TDGARATAADGTT
+249 
-262 GLAADGARS
+262 
-271 ATQSGSVSRA
+271 A

-314 AWVTEGILHAC
+314 AWVIEGILHAC
-325 PNARVTAMPIG
+325 PNARVKAMPIG

-344 ALAASGGTTR
+344 ALAASGGMAR
-354 RAAQAH
+354 RAAQAL
-360 DAFRHVI
+360 DAFGRVI
-367 SAEYLLSDAAGN
+367 SAEYLLFDAAGD
-379 VPSAAIAGSAADS
+379 VPSAAIDGSAANS
-392 ESVRS
+392 EAVRS
-397 AEASDVFSAAHEES
+397 AEESDASSTVHAEGGRGLER
-411 GHGTECSVGTS
+411 SVGTY

-434 LGSSDRTSQAALAAT
+434 LGSSDRTPQAAIAAT

-460 IASGAQ
+460 IACGAQ

-496 GRDIPTGLAGLEQ
+496 GRDIPTGLVGLEK

-522 VPARLIAL
+522 GPARLIAL
-530 SDVTNPLVGSRGA
+530 SDVTNPLVGLRGA

-551 GLAQDPDALDTY
+551 GLAQDPDALDAY

-575 AACRAVATPRF
+575 AACRAVAAPRF

-605 LALGGAL
+605 LALGGTL

-694 PMDLSHALDPSQTR
+694 PMGLSDALDPSQTR
-708 ANLRTAGEAA
+708 ANLRAAGEAA

>member
-136 AFAVTAGVLSDE
+136 AFEVTAGVLSNE

-157 AEIRGEGRAND
+157 AELRGEGRAND

-178 RSRNGSMLTQCRRRD
+178 CSRNGSMLTQCRRRD

-214 CLAADG
+214 CLAADNA
-220 VRATAAGGVTG
+220 RAAAAGGVTG

-237 RADAQPGSASRA
+237 RAAAQPGSA
-249 TDGARATAADGTT
+249 
-262 GLAADGARS
+262 
-271 ATQSGSVSRA
+271 SRA
-281 TDGAHAAALLGPS
+281 TDGAHAAALLGPAL
-294 PRVLLAID
+294 RVLLAID

-360 DAFRHVI
+360 DAFGHVI

-460 IASGAQ
+460 IACGAQ

-487 LGARLLDVD
+487 LGARLLDAD

-522 VPARLIAL
+522 GPARLIAL

-551 GLAQDPDALDTY
+551 GLAQDPDALNTY

>member
-27 HAAAAEGEVPIG
+27 HTAAAEGEVPIG

-125 YQLNADRRLNH
+125 YQLNADGRLNH
-136 AFAVTAGVLSDE
+136 AFEVTAGVLSNE

-157 AEIRGEGRAND
+157 AELRGEGRAND
-168 AHDSKRDEAL
+168 AHVSKRDEAL
-178 RSRNGSMLTQCRRRD
+178 RSRNGSILTQCRGRD
-193 AAAATALRAEG
+193 AADATAPRAEG
-204 AHAAAASSEG
+204 AHAAAGDVG

-220 VRATAAGGVTG
+220 ATG
-231 LAADGA
+231 LAADDA
-237 RADAQPGSASRA
+237 RAAAHPGSASRA
-249 TDGARATAADGTT
+249 TDGAR
-262 GLAADGARS
+262 
-271 ATQSGSVSRA
+271 
-281 TDGAHAAALLGPS
+281 AAALLGPS

-314 AWVTEGILHAC
+314 AWVIEGILHAC
-325 PNARVTAMPIG
+325 PNARVKAMPIG
-336 DGGEGTGE
+336 DGGEGTGK

-360 DAFRHVI
+360 DAFGRVI
-367 SAEYLLSDAAGN
+367 SAEYLLFDAAGN
-379 VPSAAIAGSAADS
+379 VPSAVSDGSAANS
-392 ESVRS
+392 EAVRS
-397 AEASDVFSAAHEES
+397 AEESDASSTVHAEGGRGLER
-411 GHGTECSVGTS
+411 SVGTY

-434 LGSSDRTSQAALAAT
+434 LGSSDRTLQAAIAAT

-460 IASGAQ
+460 IACGAQ

-496 GRDIPTGLAGLEQ
+496 GRDIPTGLAGLEK

-522 VPARLIAL
+522 GPARLIAL
-530 SDVTNPLVGSRGA
+530 SDVTNPLVGLRGA

-551 GLAQDPDALDTY
+551 GLAQDPDALDAY

-575 AACRAVATPRF
+575 AACRAVAAPRF

-605 LALGGAL
+605 LALGGTL

-708 ANLRTAGEAA
+708 VNLRAAGEAVV
-718 IRAYLL
+718 RAYLL

>member
-74 ARALGRWRLTGCT
+74 ARALGRWRLKGCT

-125 YQLNADRRLNH
+125 YQLNAERRLNH
-136 AFAVTAGVLSDE
+136 AFEVTAGVLSNE

-157 AEIRGEGRAND
+157 AELRGEGRAND
-168 AHDSKRDEAL
+168 AHVSKRDEAL
-178 RSRNGSMLTQCRRRD
+178 RSRNGSILTQCRGRD
-193 AAAATALRAEG
+193 AADATAPRAEG
-204 AHAAAASSEG
+204 AHAAAGDVG
-214 CLAADG
+214 CLAA
-220 VRATAAGGVTG
+220 GGATG
-231 LAADGA
+231 LAADDA
-237 RADAQPGSASRA
+237 RAAAHPGSASRA
-249 TDGARATAADGTT
+249 TDGAR
-262 GLAADGARS
+262 
-271 ATQSGSVSRA
+271 
-281 TDGAHAAALLGPS
+281 AAALLGPS

-360 DAFRHVI
+360 DAFGRVV
-367 SAEYLLSDAAGN
+367 SAEYLLFDAAGD
-379 VPSAAIAGSAADS
+379 VPSAAIDGSVANS
-392 ESVRS
+392 EAVCS
-397 AEASDVFSAAHEES
+397 AEESDASSAVHAEGGRGLER
-411 GHGTECSVGTS
+411 SVGTY

-434 LGSSDRTSQAALAAT
+434 LGSSDRTPQAAIAAT

-460 IASGAQ
+460 IACGAQ

-496 GRDIPTGLAGLEQ
+496 GRDIPTGLVGLEK

-522 VPARLIAL
+522 GPARLIAL

-551 GLAQDPDALDTY
+551 GLAQDPDALDAY

-575 AACRAVATPRF
+575 AACRVVAAPRF

-605 LALGGAL
+605 LALGGTL

-708 ANLRTAGEAA
+708 VNLRAAGEAA

>member
-1 MGDERNIDMSLGGL
+1 MGDERNIDMSLGGP

-136 AFAVTAGVLSDE
+136 AFEVTAGVLSNE

-157 AEIRGEGRAND
+157 AELRGEGRAND

-178 RSRNGSMLTQCRRRD
+178 RSRNGSMLTQRCGRD
-193 AAAATALRAEG
+193 AVAATALCAEG

-214 CLAADG
+214 CLAADN
-220 VRATAAGGVTG
+220 
-231 LAADGA
+231 A
-237 RADAQPGSASRA
+237 RAA
-249 TDGARATAADGTT
+249 AADGTT
-262 GLAADGARS
+262 GLAADGVRS
-271 ATQSGSVSRA
+271 AARPSSVSRA

-360 DAFRHVI
+360 DAFGHVI
-367 SAEYLLSDAAGN
+367 SAEYLLFDAASDA
-379 VPSAAIAGSAADS
+379 PSAVIDGSAANS

-487 LGARLLDVD
+487 LGARLLDAD

-522 VPARLIAL
+522 GPARLIAL

-563 DRWMVRYGALLD
+563 DRWMVRYGTLLD
-575 AACRAVATPRF
+575 AACHAVATPRF

>member
-136 AFAVTAGVLSDE
+136 AFAVTAGVLSNE

-157 AEIRGEGRAND
+157 AELRGEGRAND

-178 RSRNGSMLTQCRRRD
+178 RSRNGSMLTQRCGRD
-193 AAAATALRAEG
+193 AVAATALCAEG
-204 AHAAAASSEG
+204 VHAAAAGSEG

-237 RADAQPGSASRA
+237 RAAAQPGSASRA
-249 TDGARATAADGTT
+249 TDGA
-262 GLAADGARS
+262 
-271 ATQSGSVSRA
+271 
-281 TDGAHAAALLGPS
+281 HAATLLGPS

-314 AWVTEGILHAC
+314 AWVTEGILQAC

-360 DAFRHVI
+360 DAFGRVI

-411 GHGTECSVGTS
+411 GHGTECPVSTS

-460 IASGAQ
+460 IACGAQ

-487 LGARLLDVD
+487 LGARLLDAD

-522 VPARLIAL
+522 GPARLIAL

-543 LRVFGPQK
+543 LRVFSPQK

-694 PMDLSHALDPSQTR
+694 PMDLSHALGPSQTR

>member
-22 ALVEA
+22 ALAEA

-102 VNARVTRCVY
+102 VNARVSRCVY

-136 AFAVTAGVLSDE
+136 AFEVTAGVLSNE

-157 AEIRGEGRAND
+157 AELRGEGRAND
-168 AHDSKRDEAL
+168 AHVSKRDEAL
-178 RSRNGSMLTQCRRRD
+178 RSRNGSMLTQCRGRD
-193 AAAATALRAEG
+193 AADATAPRAEG
-204 AHAAAASSEG
+204 AHAAAGDVG

-220 VRATAAGGVTG
+220 ATG
-231 LAADGA
+231 LAADDA
-237 RADAQPGSASRA
+237 RAAAHPGSASRA
-249 TDGARATAADGTT
+249 MDGAR
-262 GLAADGARS
+262 
-271 ATQSGSVSRA
+271 
-281 TDGAHAAALLGPS
+281 AAALLGPS

-325 PNARVTAMPIG
+325 PNARVKAMPIG

-360 DAFRHVI
+360 DAFGRVI
-367 SAEYLLSDAAGN
+367 SAEYLLFDAAGN
-379 VPSAAIAGSAADS
+379 VPSAAIDGSVANS
-392 ESVRS
+392 EAVCS
-397 AEASDVFSAAHEES
+397 AEESDASSTVHAEGGRGLER
-411 GHGTECSVGTS
+411 SVGTS

-434 LGSSDRTSQAALAAT
+434 LGSSDRTPQAALAAT

-460 IASGAQ
+460 IACGAQ

-487 LGARLLDVD
+487 FGARLLDVD
-496 GRDIPTGLAGLEQ
+496 GRDIPTGLAGLEK

-522 VPARLIAL
+522 GPARLIAL
-530 SDVTNPLVGSRGA
+530 SDVTNPLVGLRGA

-551 GLAQDPDALDTY
+551 GLAQDPDALDVY

-575 AACRAVATPRF
+575 AACRAVATPCF

-684 VDLVLPIVRR
+684 IDLVLPIVRR
-694 PMDLSHALDPSQTR
+694 PMDLSHALDPSQAR
-708 ANLRTAGEAA
+708 ANLRAAGEAV

>member
-102 VNARVTRCVY
+102 VNARVSRCVY

-136 AFAVTAGVLSDE
+136 AFEVTAGVLSNE

-157 AEIRGEGRAND
+157 AELRGEGRAND
-168 AHDSKRDEAL
+168 AHVSKRDEAL
-178 RSRNGSMLTQCRRRD
+178 RSRNGSMLTQCRGRD
-193 AAAATALRAEG
+193 AADATAPRAEG
-204 AHAAAASSEG
+204 AHAAAGDVG

-220 VRATAAGGVTG
+220 ATG
-231 LAADGA
+231 LAADDA
-237 RADAQPGSASRA
+237 RAAAHPGSASC
-249 TDGARATAADGTT
+249 
-262 GLAADGARS
+262 
-271 ATQSGSVSRA
+271 A

-325 PNARVTAMPIG
+325 PNARVKAMPIG

-360 DAFRHVI
+360 DAFGRVI
-367 SAEYLLSDAAGN
+367 SAEYLLFDAAGN
-379 VPSAAIAGSAADS
+379 VPSAVSDGSAANS
-392 ESVRS
+392 EAVRS
-397 AEASDVFSAAHEES
+397 AEESDASSAAHAES

-434 LGSSDRTSQAALAAT
+434 LGSSDRTPEAALAAT

-460 IASGAQ
+460 IACGSQ

-496 GRDIPTGLAGLEQ
+496 GRDIPTGLVGLEK

-522 VPARLIAL
+522 GPARLIAL

-551 GLAQDPDALDTY
+551 GLAQDPDALDAY

-575 AACRAVATPRF
+575 AACRAVAAPRF

-627 ALRDCDV
+627 ALRGCDV
-634 VVTGEGMMDGQTA
+634 VVTGEGLMDGQTA

-708 ANLRTAGEAA
+708 VNLRAAGEAVV
-718 IRAYLL
+718 RAYLL